1 MHSLQRKIEILLR
14 RFLVRGREARVLA
27 AGLPA
32 RGSWYFCVVVALRG
46 RVDGGGAWRWSAE
59 GLLVREVVSR
69 GTVPFSGTTIDRVV
83 RERAHR
89 RHFRCLYLG

>member
-32 RGSWYFCVVVALRG
+32 RGSWYFCVVVGPAWKDGWRWGLAVERGRASRPRGGVERHRAALRDHHRQG
-46 RVDGGGAWRWSAE
+46 S
-59 GLLVREVVSR
+59 
-69 GTVPFSGTTIDRVV
+69 T
-83 RERAHR
+83 RAST
-89 RHFRCLYLG
+89 